1 MRKHKHQFSVRRMA
15 KVLQVSHS
23 GYYDWLKTLERP
35 SDTSEEA
42 IKKDIAE
49 LFMYSRCSMGSRQ
62 LAAKLT
68 QMYDYPVNRK
78 RVCRHMREQALF
90 SKVKRKYVVT
100 TDSRDSK
107 NIYPNVLKRD
117 FDAERPNQKMVSDTT
132 YIWTKEGWLYVA
144 GIMDLCGR
152 KIVGL
157 AISDKNDTQLVLD
170 AFCDVKGRVGKKNLK
185 GCILHSDRGSTYA
198 SKPYITELQSCGI
211 TISMSKKGDCWD
223 NAPMES
229 FWGKMK
235 MEWLQ
240 KAYQTK
246 EEAIKDVLE
255 YAWSYHNVIRP
266 HSANGNMTPA
276 EYYKAHAIA

>member
-1 MRKHKHQFSVRRMA
+1 MA

-35 SDTSEEA
+35 DTSSEEA
-42 IKKDIAE
+42 IRKDIVE
-49 LFMYSRCSMGSRQ
+49 MFMYSRCSMGSRQ

-68 QMYDYPVNRK
+68 QMYGYPVNRK
-78 RVCRHMREQALF
+78 RVRRYMRENALF
-90 SKVKRKYVVT
+90 SKTKGKYVVT

-107 NIYPNVLKRD
+107 NVFSNVLNRS
-117 FDAERPNQKMVSDTT
+117 FEAHRPNEKMVSDTT
-132 YIWTKEGWLYVA
+132 YVWTSEGWLYVA

-170 AFCDVKGRVGKKNLK
+170 AFNDVKGRVGKKKLK

-198 SKPYITELQSCGI
+198 SNSYIAELQDCGI

-240 KAYQTK
+240 KAYKTK
-246 EEAIKDVLE
+246 EEAIRDVLE
-255 YAWSYHNVIRP
+255 YAWSYHNVMRP
-266 HSANGNMTPA
+266 HSANGNMTPT
-276 EYYKAHAIA
+276 EYYKAHDIA